1 MGRSEEEIEGEQL
14 YERKDN
20 LKPEMN
26 LENKIFSVKDLMK
39 QKCGFNSQNLTCTK
53 RKEMYSI
60 HDGREIKN

>member
-1 MGRSEEEIEGEQL
+1 MRG
-14 YERKDN
+14 KN